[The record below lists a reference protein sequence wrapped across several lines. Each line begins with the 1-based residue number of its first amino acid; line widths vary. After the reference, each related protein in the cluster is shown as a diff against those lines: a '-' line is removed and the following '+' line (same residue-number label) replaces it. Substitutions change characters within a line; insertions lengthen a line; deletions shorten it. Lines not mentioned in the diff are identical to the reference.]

1 MQHVKLVI
9 VSMVALVALL
19 VCALSVDQL
28 FDRNEVGYVCVV
40 ESPTGSIK
48 LVTQPGLFWQG
59 FGKITRFRTA
69 NDTFAFSKDGKE
81 GDGGDTSIPVRFKD
95 GGQAKVTM
103 DVTFKLPDDPETLRL
118 IHRDWHTYNTL
129 MQGLIKPQVNNVVQL
144 TATKLSAEDS
154 YTRKDLFIN
163 QVLDQLVAGSYEYRQ
178 IVKGEGVDFVLLT
191 ESGKDGTAVVKRQPS
206 PFAAYKIA
214 ITKVTV
220 RDVVYEKAIEDTL
233 QAKQMAIQ
241 AQVTSRANAEKARM
255 EALEAKASGDKL
267 VAESVATERAKTEA
281 ARQELERAR
290 LESQAT
296 RVRAEAE
303 AAQKRLLASANNSL
317 DARLQVWLEANKAWA
332 NATTAPP
339 VVFAATTGNANAKG
353 GNSQDVL
360 YSMMMMR
367 MMSDQL
373 KLDVVPKKVATSTP

>member
-1 MQHVKLVI
+1 MQNLKLVI
-9 VSMVALVALL
+9 TSVVALIALV
-19 VCALSVDQL
+19 VCLLSVDQL

-59 FGKITRFRTA
+59 FGRITRFRTA
-69 NDTFAFSKDGKE
+69 NDTFAFSKDAKE
-81 GDGGDTSIPVRFKD
+81 GETGDTSIPVRFKD

-163 QVLDQLVAGSYEYRQ
+163 QVLDQLVNGSYEYRQ
-178 IVKGEGVDFVLLT
+178 IVKGDGVDFVLLT
-191 ESGKDGTAVVKRQPS
+191 GAAADGEAVVKRQPS

-241 AQVTSRANAEKARM
+241 AQVTSRANSEKARM
-255 EALEAKASGDKL
+255 EALEAKALGDKL
-267 VAESVATERAKTEA
+267 VVESVSKERAKTEA
-281 ARQELERAR
+281 ARQELERAN
-290 LESQAT
+290 LESQAV
-296 RVRAEAE
+296 RVRAQAE

-332 NATTAPP
+332 SATTTPP
-339 VVFAATTGNANAKG
+339 VVFASNGGVSGKN
-353 GNSQDVL
+353 GNSQDAL

-367 MMSDQL
+367 MMSEQL
-373 KLDVVPKKVATSTP
+373 KLDVVPKKIASDGQ